1 MNGAIVLSQRSR
13 SSAWQMR
20 FKLDNKWIRVT
31 TGKRDRKEAD
41 DAAIEIYVD
50 AKAKLKYGVPLQ
62 TRRFKPVAELAIKS
76 MQDALDAGQGK
87 KVYADYIT
95 AINRYLIPFFGKHNI
110 DTIDYALLND
120 FDKWRIEKIGRVPRS
135 STIGTHNSALNRVFD
150 EAINRKFVPASAR
163 PDLSNK
169 GVAGDR
175 RPDFTLEEYRKL
187 HQKMRAWIKSS
198 RAGKTREMRE
208 LLYDYM
214 LIMLNTGMR
223 HGTEAQNL
231 RWKHVRIEKIGK
243 QSQTLLY
250 VNGKTGGREIVAR
263 HNTLTYLKRIHAR
276 TEAIKHLTFSQ
287 LLASKSDL
295 PVFCLPDG
303 TVTDNLRATF
313 KKFLSEHGMLKDPR
327 TGQDRTLYSLR
338 HTYATLALSHN
349 TTSTAYLA
357 KQMGT
362 SETMINKHYSHLL
375 ARMGAKALAGKDHG
389 VYDDLDA

>member
-1 MNGAIVLSQRSR
+1 MLSQRSR
-13 SSAWQMR
+13 SAAWQMR
-20 FKLDNKWIRVT
+20 FKLDGKWIRVT
-31 TGKRDRKEAD
+31 TGKRDRKEAEQ
-41 DAAIEIYVD
+41 AALDYYME
-50 AKAKLKYGVPLQ
+50 AKFKQKHSIPLQ

-76 MQDALDAGQGK
+76 MQVALAAGQGQ

-110 DTIDYALLND
+110 DGIDYALLNQ
-120 FDKWRIEKIGRVPRS
+120 FDAWRIAKLKRVPRK

-223 HGTEAQNL
+223 HGTEAQHL
-231 RWKHVRIEKIGK
+231 CWKHVRIETINK
-243 QSQTLLY
+243 QSQTLMY
-250 VNGKTGGREIVAR
+250 VDGKTGGREIVAR

-276 TEAIKHLTFSQ
+276 TDAIKHLTFSE

-313 KKFLSEHGMLKDPR
+313 KKFLDVHGLLKDPR

-362 SETMINKHYSHLL
+362 SEAMINDHYSHLI
-375 ARMGAKALAGKDHG
+375 ARMGAKALAGIDHG
-389 VYDDLDA
+389 VYDALDDDV

>member
-1 MNGAIVLSQRSR
+1 
-13 SSAWQMR
+13 MR
-20 FKLDNKWIRVT
+20 FKLDGKWIRVT
-31 TGKRDRKEAD
+31 TGKRDREEAEQASLD
-41 DAAIEIYVD
+41 YYMESKFKQKHSI
-50 AKAKLKYGVPLQ
+50 PLQ

-76 MQDALDAGQGK
+76 MQDALNAGQGK

-95 AINRYLIPFFGKHNI
+95 VINGYLIPFFGKHNI
-110 DTIDYALLND
+110 DGIDYALLNQ
-120 FDKWRIEKIGRVPRS
+120 FDAWRIAKMNRVPRK

-163 PDLSNK
+163 PELSNK
-169 GVAGDR
+169 GVAGKV

-198 RAGKTREMRE
+198 RVGKTKDMRE

-223 HGTEAQNL
+223 HGTEAQHL
-231 RWKHVRIEKIGK
+231 CWKHVRIETINK
-243 QSQTLLY
+243 QSQTLMY
-250 VNGKTGGREIVAR
+250 VDGKTGGREIVAR
-263 HNTLTYLKRIHAR
+263 HNTLIYLKRIHAR
-276 TEAIKHLTFSQ
+276 TEAIKHLTFTE
-287 LLASKSDL
+287 LLARKSGL

-313 KKFLSEHGMLKDPR
+313 KKFLDVHGLLIDPF
-327 TGQDRTLYSLR
+327 TGRDRTLYSLR

-349 TTSTAYLA
+349 VTSTAFLA

-362 SETMINKHYSHLL
+362 SEMMINKHYSHITT
-375 ARMGAKALAGKDHG
+375 RMGAKGLAGIDHG
-389 VYDDLDA
+389 QYDELDD